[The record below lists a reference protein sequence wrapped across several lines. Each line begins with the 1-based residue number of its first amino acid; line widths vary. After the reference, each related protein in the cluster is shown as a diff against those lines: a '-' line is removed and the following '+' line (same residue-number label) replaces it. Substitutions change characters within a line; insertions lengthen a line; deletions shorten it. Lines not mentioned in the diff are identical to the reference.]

1 MKTLTIAQRL
11 LLGFGLLL
19 VLNIAAS
26 VLSVVRL
33 REIRG
38 DVVSISESS
47 LPSLQI
53 TSHILRDVLMY
64 RIYVNR
70 HMLSEDDAEMKE
82 LDAKCDEIAHGVLQ
96 SIQKYHKY
104 VETPEEQALYA
115 KVEPTLNA
123 YRDVAKRV
131 RALSREHKPAD
142 ALALAKGEGAV
153 TYAAFEKA
161 VTDLANFV
169 EKSADEEAAQIAA
182 AAQTS
187 LNITVTL
194 SAISLVAALACGF
207 FITRSINSVLQG
219 MAGTLDDASAQVS
232 SAASQVSSASQSL
245 AEGSSEQAASLE
257 ETSASLE
264 EMSSMTKR
272 NTDSAQQAK
281 NLSGQ
286 TRNAADQGSRQ
297 MEEMHQAMDG
307 IKASSDEIAKIVKT
321 IDEIAFQTNI
331 LALNAA
337 VEAARA
343 GEHGAGFAVVAEEVR
358 ALAQR
363 SAQSAKETATKIETA
378 IEKSG
383 QGVQI
388 SSGVVKALG
397 EIVEKARQV
406 DEIVGEIARASQE
419 QDSGI
424 GQINT
429 AVSQMDKV
437 TQSNASGAEETA
449 AAAEELNAQAAMLSD
464 TIRELRTLVGGTR
477 QTAAAIASVKATHV
491 SAKIKTPTIAKPHAP
506 APAAAKAPAK
516 PASVRTITAATTK
529 VTPAPEPAV
538 ATSNSDLDR
547 FFQNS

>member
-1 MKTLTIAQRL
+1 LAKYQLMKNLTIAQRL
-11 LLGFGLLL
+11 LVGFGLLL
-19 VLNIAAS
+19 ALSIGAS
-26 VLSVVRL
+26 IVSVIRL
-33 REIRG
+33 RDIRG
-38 DVVSISESS
+38 GVTEISKSG
-47 LPSLQI
+47 LPALQA

-70 HMLSEDDAEMKE
+70 HMLSDDEAEMKMI
-82 LDAKCDEIAHGVLQ
+82 DGKCDEIAQSALQ
-96 SIQKYHKY
+96 NIQKYRAFI
-104 VETPEEQALYA
+104 ENPEEEALYL
-115 KVEPTLNA
+115 KMEPALNA

-131 RALSREHKPAD
+131 RAFGREHKNAE
-142 ALALAKGEGAV
+142 ALALAKGEGAT

-161 VTDLANFV
+161 VSDCADYNEKAATATADKVADNAN
-169 EKSADEEAAQIAA
+169 S
-182 AAQTS
+182 S
-187 LNITVTL
+187 LRITL
-194 SAISLVAALACGF
+194 IMSAISLAAALTCGVL
-207 FITRSINSVLQG
+207 ITRSINVTLQS

-232 SAASQVSSASQSL
+232 SAATQVSSASQTL
-245 AEGSSEQAASLE
+245 AEGSSQQAASLE

-272 NTDSAQQAK
+272 NTESAQQAK

-286 TRNAADQGSRQ
+286 TRGAADQGSRQ
-297 MEEMHQAMDG
+297 MEEMRQAMDG
-307 IKASSDEIAKIVKT
+307 IKSSSDEIAKIVKT

-363 SAQSAKETATKIETA
+363 SAQSAKETASKIETA
-378 IEKSG
+378 IQKSG
-383 QGVQI
+383 QGVEI
-388 SSGVVKALG
+388 SAGVSKALG

-429 AVSQMDKV
+429 AVGQMDKV
-437 TQSNASGAEETA
+437 TQSNASSAEETA

-464 TIRELRTLVGGTR
+464 TIRELRALVGGAQR
-477 QTAAAIASVKATHV
+477 SASPV
-491 SAKIKTPTIAKPHAP
+491 
-506 APAAAKAPAK
+506 
-516 PASVRTITAATTK
+516 ASVRTTHVSPKIKSPTAVPMSRAA
-529 VTPAPEPAV
+529 VTAKPAAPAAPAPKVQRSAEPVA

-547 FFQNS
+547 FFHNS